1 MSISDEAVMLRC
13 KGYRYA
19 RIAALLG
26 ISENSARVL
35 VWKRRH
41 PEANAAL
48 ARDWYSSNP
57 EKAKEAKRRYLAKKR
72 RDAQ

>member
-19 RIAALLG
+19 RIANILG
-26 ISENSARVL
+26 ISESSARVL

-41 PEANAAL
+41 PDRNAAL
-48 ARDWYSSNP
+48 QRDWYKKNP
-57 EKAKEAKRRYLAKKR
+57 EKQKAANRRWAAKKGSR
-72 RDAQ
+72 